1 MPQILWWLLSSP
13 WAYSETKLNSLPHS
27 AKNSTLNFNY
37 AAAAAKLLQSCPTLR
52 DPMDCS
58 LPGSSTHGIFQARAL
73 EWVAIAFSEISI
85 INNANFTE
93 DF

>member
-1 MPQILWWLLSSP
+1 MPQILWWLLSLP

-37 AAAAAKLLQSCPTLR
+37 AAAAKLLQSCPALR

-58 LPGSSTHGIFQARAL
+58 PPGSSTHGIFQARTL

-85 INNANFTE
+85 ISNINFTE